1 MTPTVSLDITI
12 RDDDGRPVPGA
23 TASGSFF
30 QDRVVSNFKS
40 PDHQGESDADG
51 FVRLT
56 GRDDIYVDVWAR
68 KAGYY
73 DTTHRVIVRG
83 GGSRQVA
90 VLLREKRNP
99 IAMHARDALIRL
111 PEYDRDFGYD
121 LLRGD
126 LVMPGG
132 KGTVTD
138 IVLRVDRWAP
148 NPKEEGAELTI
159 RFPNPLDG
167 QRPMEQKNRWGTSVY
182 KTAYTAPA
190 DGYIGI
196 LQAHLKERLGPD
208 PNSKTFAERHYEKFN
223 LNKPFFLRIRSRQ
236 DDKGEVVAANYCK
249 VAPGIDLYGWG
260 RESPSPTV
268 GMRHY
273 CNPVPNDR
281 NVEFDIQRNL
291 NEKPKEDQYK
301 VQEP

>member
-1 MTPTVSLDITI
+1 MTPTVRLDITT
-12 RDDDGRPVPGA
+12 RDDDGHPVPGA
-23 TASGSFF
+23 TVSGSFF

-40 PDHQGESDADG
+40 PDHQGESDANG
-51 FVRLT
+51 LVRIT
-56 GRDDIYVDVWAR
+56 GREAIYVDVWVR
-68 KAGYY
+68 KDGYY

-83 GGSRQVA
+83 GGSHQVA

-99 IAMHARDALIRL
+99 IAMHARDAMINL
-111 PEYDRDFGYD
+111 PEYNRDFGYD
-121 LLRGD
+121 LLQGD
-126 LVMPGG
+126 LVMPGR

-148 NPKEEGAELTI
+148 NPKEQGAELTM

-167 QRPMEQKNRWGTSVY
+167 QMPMEQMDAWSTSVF
-182 KTAYTAPA
+182 KTAYAAPA

-196 LQAHLKERLGPD
+196 LHAHLKRRLGP
-208 PNSKTFAERHYEKFN
+208 SKSNPRAEMHYEYHN
-223 LNKPFFLRIRSRQ
+223 RHKPFFLRIRSRQ
-236 DDKGEVVAANYCK
+236 DDTGKVVANYCK

-260 RESPSPTV
+260 RESPSPTI

-273 CNPVPNDR
+273 CNPMPNDF

-291 NEKPKEDQYK
+291 NEKPKEDPYK